1 LRGAL
6 GGEIFKFA
14 NQSHKDALKNG
25 FELMKPG
32 GPAFMDCRRGS
43 QIGRENA
50 SRALP
55 VEATRVIPL
64 W

>member
-43 QIGRENA
+43 QIGRENP
-50 SRALP
+50 SRIAP
-55 VEATRVIPL
+55 VKTIWMIPL